1 MQTQLMPSL
10 FKRVTLTLSFLT
22 FSTLALAQSK
32 TDEPRKEQIDW
43 NKPIAVASIASIDRV
58 LDDIDYM
65 FATIDKPE
73 YPAMIKGFL
82 AQYRNLEGIDKT
94 RPLGAFVFLKE
105 GISPQPEVVGYIPIK
120 DLDALKQTLDEVG
133 FFLNPVPDTKDR
145 FTVALP
151 NFSLHLK
158 LAHDYAFVQIK
169 SEALDRDFYNPD
181 EFTRPLAEKYDIAAS
196 LLLKN
201 VPEPM
206 RMMAVDLASA
216 RIDQQ
221 LQQKPGESD
230 IQFQSRKAT
239 TMLIF
244 KQFQS
249 VANDGAALTL
259 GYELS
264 KQNKKILLHFGIEA
278 KPETDLTK
286 QLEELSRKASQYS
299 YLNAADSDVLG
310 YTVFPLNK
318 DIEQKMLLDVIE
330 KSKAD
335 VPPVFL
341 GTADNPGP
349 AAKILKSA
357 ESTVRSGKLDAHV
370 KLVQNG
376 AEKLALIGA
385 LKLTDAA
392 SFKAGLQEF
401 FDLMAQAE
409 DTEGI
414 KANVTEVEGVAIHQ
428 ISPNGVKQNARD
440 IFGENPVI
448 FLGCSDDECWI
459 AMGEPSCL
467 ELLQA
472 SITAAGKEGKQL
484 KPGSPFLFSLKFTS
498 VLPLAEQKNKDPE
511 FVESAKVAFA
521 TGGDLMTF
529 YPKITSNQ
537 VSLNLELGEG
547 FIRLISLAI
556 ANRK

>member
-1 MQTQLMPSL
+1 MPSL
-10 FKRVTLTLSFLT
+10 FKRVTFTLSFLALCT
-22 FSTLALAQSK
+22 FALAQSN
-32 TDEPRKEQIDW
+32 TDAPRKQQIDW

-94 RPLGAFVFLKE
+94 RPLGVFVFLKE
-105 GISPQPEVVGYIPIK
+105 GISPQPEIVGYIPIK
-120 DLDALKQTLDEVG
+120 DLDALKQTLEEVG
-133 FFLNPVPDTKDR
+133 LFLNPVEDKENRYTL
-145 FTVALP
+145 ALP
-151 NFSLHLK
+151 AFSLHLK

-181 EFTRPLAEKYDIAAS
+181 EFTSALAEKYDIAAS

-201 VPEPM
+201 IPQPM

-216 RIDQQ
+216 RIDQE
-221 LQQKPGESD
+221 LQQKPGESEL
-230 IQFQSRKAT
+230 QFESRKAT
-239 TMLIF
+239 TMMIF

-249 VANDGAALTL
+249 IANDGSALTF

-264 KQNKKILLHFGIEA
+264 KLNKKILLHFGIEA
-278 KPETDLTK
+278 KPGSNLTK
-286 QLEELSRKASQYS
+286 QLEELSQKASQYS

-310 YTVFPLNK
+310 YTILPLHK
-318 DIEQKMLLDVIE
+318 DIEQKMFLDVIE
-330 KSKAD
+330 QSKAK

-341 GTADNPGP
+341 GTEDNPGP

-357 ESTVRSGKLDAHV
+357 ESTVRSGKLDAHI

-376 AEKLALIGA
+376 EAQLALIGA
-385 LKLTDAA
+385 LKLTDAV
-392 SFKAGLQEF
+392 SFKEGLKDF
-401 FDLMAQAE
+401 FDLAGQAE
-409 DTEGI
+409 DSKNI
-414 KANVTEVEGVAIHQ
+414 KANVAEVEGIAIHQ
-428 ISPNGVKQNARD
+428 ITPDNVKNNARD

-448 FLGCSDDECWI
+448 FIACSNEECWI
-459 AMGEPSCL
+459 AMGEASCL
-467 ELLQA
+467 EALKT
-472 SITAAGKEGKQL
+472 SISTAGKADKQM
-484 KPGSPFLFSLKFTS
+484 KPGAPFLFSLKFAS
-498 VLPLAEQKNKDPE
+498 ILPLAQQKNQDPE
-511 FVESAKVAFA
+511 FVESTKVAFA
-521 TGGDLMTF
+521 TGGDLVTI

-547 FIRLISLAI
+547 FIRLFSLAV
-556 ANRK
+556 ASAKP